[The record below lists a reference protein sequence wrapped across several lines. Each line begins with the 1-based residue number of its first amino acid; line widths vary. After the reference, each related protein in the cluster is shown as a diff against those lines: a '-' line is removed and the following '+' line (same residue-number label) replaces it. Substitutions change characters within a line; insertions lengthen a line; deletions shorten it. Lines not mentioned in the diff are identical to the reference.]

1 MGCMIF
7 MKLTHAGY
15 YRKKPTSAN
24 VFGFALECWY
34 LGLTLAFVVTR
45 FVKFLISTAL
55 YVGRIDRPVLADGL
69 LLDMDS
75 LPKIFRQNLLATD
88 AHRHPYIE
96 LMGLMYLMKLRHKED
111 FGSAPGS
118 AWRLL
123 FVDALMP
130 WLKKKRIQDAFV
142 EKDGDEV
149 GKSGVGFLS
158 EVFAG
163 VLAAEE

>member
-69 LLDMDS
+69 LLAM
-75 LPKIFRQNLLATD
+75 D

-149 GKSGVGFLS
+149 
-158 EVFAG
+158 
-163 VLAAEE
+163 

>member
-1 MGCMIF
+1 
-7 MKLTHAGY
+7 
-15 YRKKPTSAN
+15 
-24 VFGFALECWY
+24 
-34 LGLTLAFVVTR
+34 
-45 FVKFLISTAL
+45 
-55 YVGRIDRPVLADGL
+55 
-69 LLDMDS
+69 
-75 LPKIFRQNLLATD
+75 
-88 AHRHPYIE
+88 
-96 LMGLMYLMKLRHKED
+96 MYLMKLRHKED

-149 GKSGVGFLS
+149 GKGGVGFLS

-163 VLAAEE
+163 ILAVNE